1 MKMNE
6 REVKMALRAERKV
19 DEILAEVDEILATTD
34 DCIRILEESN
44 ARYEREFRKPDPLP
58 MRRSNLLYWV
68 LIFATF
74 AFLSG
79 AVFQAS
85 RAGAQSPAVNV
96 CVSKLTAGI
105 NPTYMSRPTATRKA
119 RAICNGLQR
128 MAPSFFRAFTR

>member
-1 MKMNE
+1 MNE
-6 REVKMALRAERKV
+6 REVKMALRAEGKL
-19 DEILAEVDEILATTD
+19 DEIIERTE
-34 DCIRILEESN
+34 DCLDLLEESN
-44 ARYEREFRKPDPLP
+44 RRYEREVRKPDPLP
-58 MRRSNLLYWV
+58 MRRTNLLYWV
-68 LIFATF
+68 LVFATF

-79 AVFQAS
+79 SVFQAS

-119 RAICNGLQR
+119 RAICSGLQR